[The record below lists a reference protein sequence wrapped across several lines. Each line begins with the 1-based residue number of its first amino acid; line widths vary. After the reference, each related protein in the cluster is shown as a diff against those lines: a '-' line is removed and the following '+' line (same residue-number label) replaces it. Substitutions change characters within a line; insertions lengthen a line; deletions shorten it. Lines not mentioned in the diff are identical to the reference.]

1 MEKENCKV
9 KVVVNMVDIVSIVV
23 GIMLRM
29 EVVVDYVGNKVVVI
43 QIQKK
48 IAISDVLVDF
58 VDD

>member
-1 MEKENCKV
+1 
-9 KVVVNMVDIVSIVV
+9 MVDIVSIVV